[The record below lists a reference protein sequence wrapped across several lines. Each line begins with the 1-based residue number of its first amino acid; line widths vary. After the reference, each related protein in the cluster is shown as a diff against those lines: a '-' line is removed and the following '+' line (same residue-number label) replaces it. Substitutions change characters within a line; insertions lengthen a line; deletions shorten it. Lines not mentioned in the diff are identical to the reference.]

1 MRGTRTVLVNKP
13 PMEQRTIRRIWKTP
27 RSKMNWLFLA
37 LSIIVLGWVYLL
49 YRNAIATQLYPGP
62 YNAPFRQ
69 FGIVSFALV
78 LIVAA
83 YTLRRR
89 FMRGLPG
96 RVQAWLWMHVWFGI
110 ISILIA
116 FMHENFQN
124 ITHDIEWTK
133 MRFTEY
139 YFGTSALF
147 ALLILVLTGVIGRL
161 LDIWQARVIAS
172 EADTN
177 GVGITRS
184 VEDRQF
190 ELSLAVERLSAG
202 KSVQFKQYCEQAL
215 HTKGMLLKLL
225 PVLAPYEVS
234 DFQRTYVIL
243 TEYARLERSLQR
255 QKRARLIIRIWRY
268 IHIPVACGAIV
279 VISYHSIFELWKML
293 VLHQ

>member
-1 MRGTRTVLVNKP
+1 MALVSKQ

-27 RSKMNWLFLA
+27 GSKFNWLFLV

-69 FGIVSFALV
+69 FGIVSFVVV

-89 FMRGLPG
+89 FVRGLPG
-96 RVQAWLWMHVWFGI
+96 KVQAWLWMHVWFGI

-124 ITHDIEWTK
+124 ITRDIEWTK
-133 MRFTEY
+133 MRFTEF

-147 ALLILVLTGVIGRL
+147 ALLLLVLTGVIGRL

-177 GVGITRS
+177 GAGITRS
-184 VEDRQF
+184 IEDRLF
-190 ELSLAVERLSAG
+190 TLSLAIERLSAG

-215 HTKGMLLKLL
+215 HSKGIQLKLM
-225 PVLAPYEVS
+225 PVLAPREVS
-234 DFQRTYVIL
+234 DFQRAYEILNEYV
-243 TEYARLERSLQR
+243 RLERSLQR

-268 IHIPVACGAIV
+268 IHIPIACGAIV
-279 VISYHSIFELWKML
+279 VISYHSIYELWKML
-293 VLHQ
+293 VLHY